1 MLDSVMTDYGSR
13 FLYAAGGVGLA
24 LLVLVGVLW
33 LMRTRAPSPFV
44 RGGKNRQPRLQVLDA
59 AAVDARRR
67 LVLVRRDN
75 VEHLIMI
82 GGPSDVVIESRILPE
97 SAEEPKPVAAPR
109 PAAPAAPAAPI
120 AEFRPQPVAERPQ
133 LRAVPDPR
141 PEPRPE
147 PKIEPKAEQKPEPV
161 AIFEEEEA
169 EPEPYVPA
177 PAPVI
182 EPRRPQPIAP
192 VAVAPVAAPAPA
204 AEPAPAPAII
214 VPPVIPAPETRVQPP
229 ISIRPAE
236 RAEITHAPETASNA
250 ADILDAARARVLPQQ
265 VRIEPQV
272 STPAAQS
279 LPTVSE
285 GTPVVTADAGAPPQQ
300 PKGDFQRILEEEM
313 NTNFTAERVVQ
324 PVPTILPAQSMPVRP
339 VIPPQPANL
348 PRRDPEMAPVTGA
361 DAELQKE
368 VARIFGEMS
377 VNRDK

>member
-13 FLYAAGGVGLA
+13 FLFAAGGVGLA

-33 LMRTRAPSPFV
+33 LMRSRAPSPFV

-97 SAEEPKPVAAPR
+97 GAEEVKPVAEPR
-109 PAAPAAPAAPI
+109 PAPVAPPAPV

-133 LRAVPDPR
+133 LRAVPDPK

-147 PKIEPKAEQKPEPV
+147 PKVEPKPEPV

-177 PAPVI
+177 PSPSI

-192 VAVAPVAAPAPA
+192 VAFTPAAPPAPA

-214 VPPVIPAPETRVQPP
+214 VPPVVPAPETRVQPP

-236 RAEITHAPETASNA
+236 RAEFAPAPEIASNA

-265 VRIEPQV
+265 ARIEPQV

-285 GTPVVTADAGAPPQQ
+285 GAPVVTADAGAPPQQ

-313 NTNFTAERVVQ
+313 NTNFTAERIVQ
-324 PVPTILPAQSMPVRP
+324 PVQTIQPAQSAPVRP

-348 PRRDPEMAPVTGA
+348 PRRDPDMPPITGA